1 MSSAAS
7 ESADASSERRRAPSP
22 PGPRGHAL
30 LGVLPAIRRDPL
42 GFFLRA
48 ARDYGD
54 VVALDLPFQKVFLVA
69 HPDYVKHVLQDRYRN
84 YGKGRLAGKMR
95 FALGDGLLTSE
106 GEAWQRQRRLLQP
119 AFQRAHIATLDG
131 PIAAA
136 LDGLIA
142 SWSDVAERGRPIDV
156 AREMSRLTLDIFLR
170 AMFGASASDKAAAI
184 YRAVTFLHQHANR
197 KMWALIDL
205 PEWVP
210 TPHNRRVK
218 RALAEL
224 DGTVYDIIETQ
235 RRGEGAP
242 DNLLSRMIA
251 ALSDGSDR
259 LLRDEAVT
267 MLVAG
272 HETTA
277 CALTWIW
284 YLLSK
289 HPEAERRLLLEIA
302 SVLGGRP
309 PTSDDLPRLVYTK
322 MVVQECLRLLP
333 AVWWFARTSLVDDK
347 IGGYRIPKGA
357 VILLSQYV
365 TNRHPEFWDNPEGFD
380 PERFAPGRSGERPHF
395 AFFPFGGG
403 PRICIGNH
411 FAMMELMMAVPTI
424 LQHFRLSLVPGHPI
438 AFEPLV
444 ALRAK
449 HGVLMSVTRRSPASD

>member
-1 MSSAAS
+1 MSSAAT
-7 ESADASSERRRAPSP
+7 ERAEAPGRSRRTPSP

-30 LGVLPAIRRDPL
+30 LGVLPEIRRDPL
-42 GFFLRA
+42 NFFLRA

-54 VVALDLPFQKVFLVA
+54 IVALDLPFQRIFLIA
-69 HPDYVKHVLQDRYRN
+69 HPDYVRHVLQDNYRN

-106 GEAWQRQRRLLQP
+106 GEGWQRQRQLLQP
-119 AFQRAHIATLDG
+119 AFQRAHIAALDG

-136 LDGLIA
+136 VEGLIA
-142 SWSDVAERGRPIDV
+142 SWSDVAARGDPIDV
-156 AREMSRLTLDIFLR
+156 ARDMSRLTLDIFLR
-170 AMFGASASDKAAAI
+170 AMFGTSASDKAAAV

-197 KMWALIDL
+197 KMWALVDL
-205 PEWVP
+205 PEWIP
-210 TPHNRRVK
+210 TPRNRRVK

-224 DGTVYDIIETQ
+224 DGIVYRIIEAQ
-235 RRGEGAP
+235 RRGEEAP

-251 ALSDGSDR
+251 ALSNGSDR

-289 HPEAERRLLLEIA
+289 HPQVERRLLLEVA
-302 SVLGGRP
+302 SVLVGRS
-309 PTSDDLPRLVYTK
+309 PTSDDLPRLAYTK

-333 AVWWFARTSLVDDK
+333 AVWWFARTCLAEDE
-347 IGGYRIPKGA
+347 IGGYSIPKGA
-357 VILLSQYV
+357 VILLCQYV
-365 TNRHPEFWDNPEGFD
+365 TNRHPGFWDNPEGFD
-380 PERFAPGRSGERPHF
+380 PERFSPERSGERPHF

-411 FAMMELMMAVPTI
+411 FAMMELMMAVPMI
-424 LQHFRLSLVPGHPI
+424 LQRFRLSLVPGHPI

-449 HGVLMSVTRRSPASD
+449 HGVLMSVARRSPASG

>member
-1 MSSAAS
+1 MGATGSAG
-7 ESADASSERRRAPSP
+7 ADRLSERSRALSP

-30 LGVLPAIRRDPL
+30 VGVLPGIRKDPL

-48 ARDYGD
+48 ALEHGD
-54 VVALDLPFQKVFLVA
+54 IVALDLPFQRVFLAA
-69 HPDYVKHVLQDRYRN
+69 HPAYVKHVLQDNYRN
-84 YGKGRLAGKMR
+84 YCKGRLVQKMR

-106 GEAWQRQRRLLQP
+106 GDAWHDQRRLLQP

-131 PIAAA
+131 PVAAA
-136 LDGLIA
+136 LGALIA
-142 SWSDVAERGRPIDV
+142 SWSEAAERRQPIDV
-156 AREMSRLTLDIFLR
+156 AREMSHLTLDIFLR
-170 AMFGASASDKAAAI
+170 AMFGTSASDKAAVI

-197 KMWALIDL
+197 KMWALLDL
-205 PEWVP
+205 PEWLP
-210 TPHNRRVK
+210 TPRNRRVK

-224 DGTVYDIIETQ
+224 DAIVYGIIEAQ
-235 RRGEGAP
+235 RSAPRPP

-251 ALSDGSDR
+251 ALSGGSDR
-259 LLRDEAVT
+259 RLRDEAVT

-277 CALTWIW
+277 CALTWTW

-289 HPEAERRLLLEIA
+289 HPEVERRLLREIA
-302 SVLGGRP
+302 DVLAGRP
-309 PTSDDLPRLVYTK
+309 PTSEDLPRLAYTK

-333 AVWWFARTSLVDDK
+333 AVWWFARTSLAEDE

-357 VILLSQYV
+357 IILLCQYV
-365 TNRHPEFWDNPEGFD
+365 TNRHPKFWDNPEGFD
-380 PERFAPGRSGERPHF
+380 PERFSPERAGERPHF
-395 AFFPFGGG
+395 AFFPFGAG
-403 PRICIGNH
+403 PRVCIGNH
-411 FAMMELMMAVPTI
+411 FAMMELMIAVPMI

-449 HGVLMSVTRRSPASD
+449 HGVLMSLARRSPVPG